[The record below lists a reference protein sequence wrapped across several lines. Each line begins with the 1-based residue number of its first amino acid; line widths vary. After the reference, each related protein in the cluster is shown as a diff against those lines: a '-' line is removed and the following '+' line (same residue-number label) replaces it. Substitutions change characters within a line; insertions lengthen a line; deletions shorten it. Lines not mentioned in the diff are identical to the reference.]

1 MKLISLESPLRLRTR
16 HLMLV
21 SNYFNREKEITISNV
36 NDTRENIAFHADN
49 MLVIWLILSVV
60 YTYQQ

>member
-1 MKLISLESPLRLRTR
+1 
-16 HLMLV
+16 MLV